1 MTNPSAAQN
10 QATPDA
16 IPNSWVDRAPDTV
29 KPYLRLMR
37 ADRPIGVWL
46 LLIPCWWGLALG
58 NLALANAGSAG
69 GLIAL
74 WHGVLFVIGAYVMRA
89 AGCTY
94 NDIVDQDIDA
104 KVERTALR
112 PIPAGAVSVKQAWML
127 LVALSLIGLV
137 VLLQFNRTAII
148 TGLSALAL
156 VAAYP
161 FMKRITYWPQAWLG
175 LTFNWGALVGFA
187 AANGALRP
195 EAFAIY
201 AAGFFWTLSY
211 DTIYAHMDKDD
222 DILIGVKSAALKLG
236 ANTKPWIGVFVS
248 IALILFGLA
257 GVLIGASLAFFIGL
271 LPAAAHFF
279 WQWRKLD
286 INDGHKCLTLFK
298 SNRDAGL
305 LLLLAPLCELAAR
318 LI

>member
-1 MTNPSAAQN
+1 MINPSAARS

-16 IPNSWVDRAPDTV
+16 VPNSWVDRAPEAV

-46 LLIPCWWGLALG
+46 LLLPCWWGLAL
-58 NLALANAGSAG
+58 ANAGGSG
-69 GLIAL
+69 GLISL
-74 WHGVLFVIGAYVMRA
+74 WHAVLFAAGAYVMRG

-112 PIPAGAVSVKQAWML
+112 PIPAGAVTVKQAWAL
-127 LVALSLIGLV
+127 LVGLCLIGLV
-137 VLLQFNRTAII
+137 VLLQFNRFAIL
-148 TGLSALAL
+148 TGLAALLL

-187 AANGALRP
+187 AASGTLRT

-236 ANTKPWIGVFVS
+236 ERTKPWIGVFV
-248 IALILFGLA
+248 IMTLLLFSLA
-257 GVLIGASLAFFIGL
+257 GALVGAGPAFYLGL
-271 LPAAAHFF
+271 VPAAAHFA
-279 WQWRKLD
+279 WQWLKLD
-286 INDGHKCLTLFK
+286 IDDGHKCLTLFK
-298 SNRDAGL
+298 SNRNAGL
-305 LLLLAPLCELAAR
+305 LLLLAPICELAAR
-318 LI
+318 SL

>member
-1 MTNPSAAQN
+1 MPHPSASQS

-16 IPNSWVDRAPDTV
+16 VPNSWVDRAPDAA

-37 ADRPIGVWL
+37 ADRPIGMWL
-46 LLIPCWWGLALG
+46 LLLPCWWGLAL
-58 NLALANAGSAG
+58 ASAEGFG
-69 GLIAL
+69 GLISL
-74 WHGVLFVIGAYVMRA
+74 WHAALFAIGAYVMRG

-112 PIPAGAVSVKQAWML
+112 PLPAGAVTTKQAWAL
-127 LVALSLIGLV
+127 LVALCLVGLI
-137 VLLQFNRTAII
+137 VLLQFNRFTIF
-148 TGLSALAL
+148 TGLAALAL

-187 AANGALRP
+187 AASGALKP

-201 AAGFFWTLSY
+201 AAGFFWTMSY
-211 DTIYAHMDKDD
+211 DTIYAHQDKEDD
-222 DILIGVKSAALKLG
+222 ALIGVKSAALKLG
-236 ANTKPWIGVFVS
+236 ASTKPWIAVFVS
-248 IALILFGLA
+248 ITIILFALA
-257 GVLIGASLAFFIGL
+257 GGLIGAGPAFYAGL
-271 LPAAAHFF
+271 LPAAAHFV

-286 INDGHKCLTLFK
+286 IDDGHICLSLFK
-298 SNRDAGL
+298 SNRNAGL
-305 LLLLAPLCELAAR
+305 LLLLAPICELVAR
-318 LI
+318 SL